1 MTNSKFSLKRIVLH
15 CGNRQI
21 QIIKVNF
28 ILYKFNKYLKKKSL
42 KSYCVLGISDKFMK
56 IKFVKLQPYRNNEMN
71 SFTYIFQGFQYL
83 VNFRISI
90 ENHKD

>member
-1 MTNSKFSLKRIVLH
+1 MTNSKFSLKRIILH
-15 CGNRQI
+15 FGNRQI
-21 QIIKVNF
+21 QIITVNF
-28 ILYKFNKYLKKKSL
+28 ILYKFNEYLKKKSL
-42 KSYCVLGISDKFMK
+42 KSYCALTISDKFMK

-71 SFTYIFQGFQYL
+71 SFTYIFQGFQYF